1 MILTFISSLSAKL
14 HLANIVANML
24 PTCWER
30 HQRTR
35 RQQFYNMLATCWQQ
49 FCHQRT
55 KFCHIPTSWHVEM
68 LGSGNA
74 RAQQCCRAS
83 SNRNDGFDHVISDE
97 IVVNNKTDDDASIFE
112 QKRNDFSVM
121 SHSCGIRLLPLLL
134 LTIINRKMLLARPP
148 RL

>member
-1 MILTFISSLSAKL
+1 MYLSPKL
-14 HLANIVANML
+14 HLAYIVANML
-24 PTCWER
+24 PTCWEC

-35 RQQFYNMLATCWQQ
+35 RQQFYVIPHNMLATCWQQ
-49 FCHQRT
+49 FCHQLT
-55 KFCHIPTSWHVEM
+55 KFCHIATSRHVEM

-83 SNRNDGFDHVISDE
+83 SNRNDCFDHVISDE

-112 QKRNDFSVM
+112 QKRDDFSIM
-121 SHSCGIRLLPLLL
+121 SHNCGIILPLLLLL
-134 LTIINRKMLLARPP
+134 LTIINRKMLSARPL